1 MRLQCS
7 DFYAF
12 PKPTATLL
20 AAMLALMISVGV
32 PAAASAH
39 PLGNFTVNRYSKL
52 QVGAQRLQILYV
64 LDMAEIPAHAER
76 AQIDVDGDGKLSTAE
91 VDRYRTAAAAALLQ
105 GVVLTVDGTVTPLE
119 LQTARLSFAA
129 GRAGLPT
136 LRLELT
142 AHTAAPAGRWSTTS
156 ASSTVHLPTGSA
168 GRKSL
173 AQRRARRD
181 PGAHLGAG
189 TGSQPGTHEVS
200 RRNLLDD
207 DPAPGGR
214 SRIEMASR
222 DQGGAGISKE
232 GTVVR
237 APAPASGPL
246 TAGAAPAASGRPTG
260 SVCRSRCHP

>member
-12 PKPTATLL
+12 PKPTAALL

-119 LQTARLSFAA
+119 LQTARLSFPA
-129 GRAGLPT
+129 GQAGLPT

-142 AHTAAPAGRWSTTS
+142 AHTPALQAGEHDVRYVDRNYADRLGWQEVI
-156 ASSTVHLPTGSA
+156 ASA
-168 GRKSL
+168 G
-173 AQRRARRD
+173 
-181 PGAHLGAG
+181 PGATLAHTSVPAQDRSQELTKYPEDLLNDPPRVAEAVLRWQAG
-189 TGSQPGTHEVS
+189 TGARVS
-200 RRNLLDD
+200 
-207 DPAPGGR
+207 
-214 SRIEMASR
+214 E
-222 DQGGAGISKE
+222 E

-246 TAGAAPAASGRPTG
+246 TAGAAPAASGRPTDPFADL
-260 SVCRSRCHP
+260 SCHP